1 MLESKNA
8 KLFSTIESAT
18 YLGITAGRIRQMLV
32 GERFPN
38 AVKIGRD
45 WLIPVSDLNAV
56 KCRKTGRPPK
66 ESQ

>member
-1 MLESKNA
+1 MLESKRDT
-8 KLFSTIESAT
+8 LFSTIESAT
-18 YLGITAGRIRQMLV
+18 YLGVTTGRIRQMLV

-56 KCRKTGRPPK
+56 KNRKTGRPPK
-66 ESQ
+66 ESR